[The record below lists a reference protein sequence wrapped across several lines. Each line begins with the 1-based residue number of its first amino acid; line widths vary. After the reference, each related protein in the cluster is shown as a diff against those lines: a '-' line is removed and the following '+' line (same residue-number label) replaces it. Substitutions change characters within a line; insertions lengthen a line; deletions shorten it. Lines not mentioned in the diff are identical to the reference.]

1 MPESSRRRAI
11 ITGAS
16 SGIGEEFAMQLA
28 PHMQEII
35 IVARR
40 RDRLTLVR
48 ESLKKA
54 NPALEV
60 TQIEADLSDGGQ
72 LHSFIERMLALPP
85 ASTLLVNN
93 AGLGDYGEFTTAPW
107 DRVEAM
113 LTLNMATPT
122 KLCHALIPYLTEHGG
137 GIINMSSLASSLP
150 IPDFAVYAASK
161 SYVLSLSEALRL
173 ELKGTGVNV
182 LAVCPGP
189 VSTEFGKVARR
200 PGFTGNM
207 MPGRNAFD
215 TPKQQVVSEALSAMA
230 KGRAR
235 IYPSLKIRLS
245 ALLLAMTPVWVLR
258 LIMGT
263 RPRRTKVLEH
273 TLPQ

>member
-1 MPESSRRRAI
+1 MPEPSCRRAI

-16 SGIGEEFAMQLA
+16 SGIGEEFALQLA
-28 PHMQEII
+28 PHMQEIV

-48 ESLKKA
+48 ESLQKV
-54 NPALEV
+54 NPALAV
-60 TQIEADLSDGGQ
+60 TQIEADLSDGDA
-72 LHSFIERMLALPP
+72 LNALIDRLLALPP

-93 AGLGDYGEFTTAPW
+93 AGLGDYGEFASAPW
-107 DRVEAM
+107 DRIDAM

-122 KLCHALIPYLTEHGG
+122 RLCHSLIPYLTAHGG

-215 TPKQQVVSEALSAMA
+215 TPKEQVVTEALCAMA

-235 IYPSLKIRLS
+235 LYPGMKIRLS

-273 TLPQ
+273 TLPE